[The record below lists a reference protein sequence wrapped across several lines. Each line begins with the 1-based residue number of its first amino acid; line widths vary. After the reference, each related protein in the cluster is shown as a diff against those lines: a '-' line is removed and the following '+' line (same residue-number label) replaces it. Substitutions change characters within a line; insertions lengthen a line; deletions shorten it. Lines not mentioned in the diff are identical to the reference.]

1 MIWVNFNLIRGVA
14 MSKLRVSCYA
24 VSVDGY
30 GAGPDQS
37 LEHPLG
43 KGGEQLHEWFFPTQ
57 TFQRMLGGGEGSL
70 GLDNDY
76 ARRGMENLGAWILGR
91 NMFGP
96 VRGPWP
102 DEEWKGWWGPN
113 PPYHTP
119 VFVLTHHARAPLVME
134 GGTVFHFVTG
144 GIEEAL
150 RLARQAANGKDV
162 RVGGGAATIRQY
174 LRAGLIDEIHLA
186 QSPILL
192 GAGEPLFE
200 GIDLPKLGYKLVR
213 HESSAAATHLI
224 IARE

>member
-1 MIWVNFNLIRGVA
+1 
-14 MSKLRVSCYA
+14 MSKLRVACFA

-37 LEHPLG
+37 LENPLG
-43 KGGEQLHEWFFPTQ
+43 RGGERLHEWFVPTQ
-57 TFQRMLGGGEGSL
+57 TFQAMHGGSGGSL

-102 DEEWKGWWGPN
+102 DEHWQGWWGPN

-119 VFVLTHHARAPLVME
+119 VFVLSHYERAPLVME

-150 RLARQAANGKDV
+150 RLAREAANGKDV

-174 LRAGLIDEIHLA
+174 LRARLIDEIHLA

-192 GAGEPLFE
+192 GAGEYLFE
-200 GIDLPKLGYKLVR
+200 GIDLPTLGYKVVR
-213 HESSAAATHLI
+213 HESSASATHLI
-224 IARE
+224 LARE